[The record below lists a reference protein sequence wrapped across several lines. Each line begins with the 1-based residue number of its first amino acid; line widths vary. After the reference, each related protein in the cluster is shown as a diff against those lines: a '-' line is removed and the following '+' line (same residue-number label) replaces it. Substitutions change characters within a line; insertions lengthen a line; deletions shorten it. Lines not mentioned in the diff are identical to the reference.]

1 MHPLV
6 LHRSPPVYLLLA
18 ALCASIGLGGEPDW
32 VRKRPILQDSYV
44 GIGMARKNRPAA
56 EYTEVARSVAL
67 NDIASQITVSVSSD
81 VLRKVL
87 ESNERL
93 EDEFQSRIRASA
105 SADLEGVQVV
115 DTYETGEEY
124 WVYCRLSRAEY
135 QARRAEKLNA
145 ASAQSFALY
154 SNGKKLEREGKVGP
168 ALGSYAQSFG
178 PVEKYLTE
186 PLVVQSGDGSVYLV
200 SEIYS
205 TIRTLLNRIEAR
217 ATVPEQ
223 SATIGRPLA
232 KPLEVTA
239 VLREAG
245 APPASD
251 IPFRFAFTR
260 GAGEHVEG
268 ARTDARGIARC
279 MVQKITA
286 SDRIQMVEARM
297 DLLALAG
304 GERTSPVVRTVLESF
319 ELPAVRFVL
328 NVSGVVIFVDARESM
343 FGEPLQQKR
352 IEPLLKSELG
362 GRGFV
367 FVDDR
372 SKADFVLSIAADARK
387 GTESFGLFFAF
398 AGATVSMVDRES
410 GKEIYKDSI
419 TDVKEGSDTFEKA
432 GARALGTLAR
442 RVAGE
447 LSPRIVDQVQK

>member
-1 MHPLV
+1 MQPVV
-6 LHRSPPVYLLLA
+6 LHRLPPVCLLLTV
-18 ALCASIGLGGEPDW
+18 LCASIGLGGEPEW
-32 VRKRPILQDSYV
+32 VRKRPILQEFYV
-44 GIGMARKNRPAA
+44 GIGMALKNRPAA
-56 EYTEVARSVAL
+56 EYTEGARNVAL

-105 SADLEGVQVV
+105 TADLEGVQVV

-124 WVYCRLSRAEY
+124 WVYCRLSRTEY
-135 QARRAEKLNA
+135 LARRAEKLNA
-145 ASAQSFALY
+145 ASAQSFSLY
-154 SNGKKLEREGKVGP
+154 SSGKKLEREGNVGP
-168 ALGSYAQSFG
+168 ALGFYAQAFG

-186 PLVVQSGDGSVYLV
+186 PLLVQTGEGPVYLV
-200 SEIYS
+200 SELYS
-205 TIRTLLNRIEAR
+205 TLQTLLSRIEAR
-217 ATVPEQ
+217 AAVPEQ
-223 SATIGRPLA
+223 NAKIGRPLA

-239 VLREAG
+239 VLRESG
-245 APPASD
+245 APVVPD

-260 GAGEHVEG
+260 GAGEHVAH
-268 ARTDARGIARC
+268 ARTDPRGIARC
-279 MVQKITA
+279 PVQKITA
-286 SDRIQMVEARM
+286 SDRIQTVEARL

-304 GERTSPVVRTVLESF
+304 SERTTPVVRTVLESF
-319 ELPAVRFVL
+319 EAPAVRFVL
-328 NVSGVVIFVDARESM
+328 NVSGVEVFVDARESM

-362 GRGFV
+362 GRGFA

-372 SKADFVLSIAADARK
+372 SKADFVVRIEADARR

-398 AGATVSMVDRES
+398 AGATVSLTDRES
-410 GKEIYKDSI
+410 GRELYKGSI

-442 RVAGE
+442 RIAGE
-447 LSPRIVDQVQK
+447 LSPRIVEQVHR